1 MNKFRLY
8 HMMKRFSILTL
19 GCKVNQYESQQIR
32 QLIERFG
39 LTHVH
44 VTESPDLVVVNTCCV
59 THTASAKSRQFLRQA
74 LRQQPTAVVICGC
87 LPRVTTDE
95 LTVTGK
101 NVHVVKDPRD
111 LASTLS
117 LLVGTPS
124 TTPNPEH
131 PRLSNHSAIRAETES
146 KVKRKHDLGPP
157 PGLQPLSRF
166 QGHTRAFLKVQDGC
180 DAFCTYCIIP
190 KTRPRVHSKT
200 PDNVIAE
207 ARQLVASGHK
217 EIVVTGV
224 HVGSYGQATVHSR
237 HWPTDENGHLPD
249 LLDRLAR
256 VPGLARI
263 RLSSLGP
270 AGVTPRLLDVF
281 AEHANIMPHLHLSL
295 QAGSNAIL
303 HRMNRPYTA
312 DEFRAKVALAKS
324 RLDRPALTTDII
336 VGFPGETDANFEQ
349 TVALAAEAG
358 FAKMHVFP
366 YSPRKGTAAA
376 RMQEKVPSKVIKER
390 SQILRDLD
398 RQLQRQ
404 FREQF
409 LGETAQVLIEKTQG
423 QPSGRAERY
432 FTVYLDDSAPTPMPD
447 NNTITNVRMES
458 HFRDGLLG
466 TLI

>member
-1 MNKFRLY
+1 
-8 HMMKRFSILTL
+8 MMQSFSILTL

-32 QLIERFG
+32 QLLERLG

-59 THTASAKSRQFLRQA
+59 THTASAKSRQFLRRA
-74 LRQQPTAVVICGC
+74 LRQHPGAVVVCGC
-87 LPRVTTDE
+87 LPRVATDK
-95 LTVTGK
+95 LTITGK
-101 NVHVVKDPRD
+101 NVHVIKDPRD

-117 LLVGTPS
+117 LLVGNPS

-131 PRLSNHSAIRAETES
+131 PRLSNHSVIRATTDP
-146 KVKRKHDLGPP
+146 KVKRKNDLGPP
-157 PGLQPLSRF
+157 PELQPLAQF
-166 QGHTRAFLKVQDGC
+166 QGHLRAFLKIQDGC

-190 KTRPRVHSKT
+190 KTRPRVHSKS
-200 PDNVIAE
+200 PDNVVAE
-207 ARQLVASGHK
+207 AHGLVAAEHK
-217 EIVVTGV
+217 EIVVTGI
-224 HVGSYGQATVHSR
+224 HVGAYGHTTVHRR
-237 HWPTDENGHLPD
+237 HWPSDENEHLPA

-263 RLSSLGP
+263 RLSSLDP

-281 AEHANIMPHLHLSL
+281 AEHPNLMPHLHLSL
-295 QAGSNAIL
+295 QSGSDAIL
-303 HRMNRPYTA
+303 RRMNRPYSA
-312 DEFRAKVALAKS
+312 DEFRVKVALAKS

-336 VGFPGETDANFEQ
+336 VGFPSETDADFEQ
-349 TVALAAEAG
+349 TVALATEVG

-376 RMQEKVPSKVIKER
+376 RMQEKVPFEVMKER
-390 SQILRDLD
+390 SKILRDLD
-398 RQLQRQ
+398 RQLQHQ

-409 LGETAQVLIEKTQG
+409 LGETAQVLIETAKG
-423 QPSGRAERY
+423 RPSGRAERY
-432 FTVYLDDSAPTPMPD
+432 FTVYLDESTPRPD
-447 NNTITNVRMES
+447 NNTIANIRMES